1 MTEPSAPILVS
12 LELDPCAEP
21 LSGKVCLAGE
31 TPRRFVGWMELAHA
45 IDLARRRDGR
55 DRTSVGRGPGSGAQA
70 TDG

>member
-12 LELDPCAEP
+12 LELDPFAEP

-45 IDLARRRDGR
+45 IDLARRRGR
-55 DRTSVGRGPGSGAQA
+55 DRTSVGPGPGSGAQA